1 MQPPRSTDSSWDC
14 VGLFL
19 GWPSRLAMQ
28 FWCIAIP
35 LEKSTPVELLL
46 VYRYHYIRLH
56 RKTRIGITF
65 PTWCGAAP
73 FSTDFTTSTGLRRRQ
88 IEARIEFL
96 RTT

>member
-1 MQPPRSTDSSWDC
+1 
-14 VGLFL
+14 
-19 GWPSRLAMQ
+19 MQ

-65 PTWCGAAP
+65 PTLVRSRTILNGLHYEYWLEKAA
-73 FSTDFTTSTGLRRRQ
+73 D
-88 IEARIEFL
+88 
-96 RTT
+96 